1 MNSVLK
7 VNDVVLRSALQVYLT
22 SIVVN
27 IQDIIR
33 VLPAFCET
41 ED

>member
-1 MNSVLK
+1 MNSVILQP
-7 VNDVVLRSALQVYLT
+7 ALQVYLT

-27 IQDIIR
+27 IQEIMG

-41 ED
+41 GD